1 MAAARAGCDLI
12 VKEKRGVIG
21 ATQTSPMVIELVR
34 RMQDTQVF
42 LRMAAIELRRIAEEA
57 PEIADELRHIAQKVE
72 AEAGD
77 LARRDTE

>member
-1 MAAARAGCDLI
+1 
-12 VKEKRGVIG
+12 
-21 ATQTSPMVIELVR
+21 VIELVR
-34 RMQDTQVF
+34 RMRDTQVF